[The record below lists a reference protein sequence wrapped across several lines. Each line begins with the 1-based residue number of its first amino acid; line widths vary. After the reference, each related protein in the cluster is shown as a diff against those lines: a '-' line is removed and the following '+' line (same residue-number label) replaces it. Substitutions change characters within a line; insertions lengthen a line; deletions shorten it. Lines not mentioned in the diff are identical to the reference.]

1 MQDLLHLEKK
11 PGGFHILTAGATSCF
26 YNEMQR
32 SSLLQKDVTVTPVEE
47 KLLETLEELS
57 LTEKF
62 KGLLQDPPLRGSQRL
77 GKSRKTDLVQSLSDT
92 SSGSKGLSGSSEF
105 EARGNITDSSDWTTV
120 EPEVIRTD
128 ADEAPTYSL
137 QSEAGKFEC
146 SVSDLRWVC
155 EEKVSFKYQ
164 FCSWEEH
171 VERMKSLQYMPA
183 GPLLNI
189 KVTAGKLNEVH
200 LPHWIC
206 TDDSTILDKFAVLHI
221 DGCGDVVEDVSEV
234 TSSHVKLSEPSF
246 SLRGVL
252 MKLGFP
258 VNITCSVL
266 IYNKPNTTPL
276 KLHVYL
282 IPHDPAL
289 QEMVDEKESSDGY
302 KVINKPHPDR
312 YLRVGQKFLLT
323 ADIDRAKIV
332 TEMVDEEEMIGKK
345 YLKVHHGFVLTADK
359 DTVEINPK
367 ELTLGYDSKGPNFFE
382 VFIENPGRDFYLEL
396 FHSKE
401 RGKSVCEPVWYCKI
415 QKDDYPNSGHSED
428 VGSSSGATGGATSAE
443 GRSTGKNFVDK
454 HRSALIE
461 NVYDIDSILDD
472 LKRKGVIQQGVYNKI
487 RAMLTTEEKMRE
499 LYNGPLRAGDE
510 AKEIFYTIL
519 EKREP
524 FLVADLKKKES

>member
-332 TEMVDEEEMIGKK
+332 TEKVDEEEMIGKK
-345 YLKVHHGFVLTADK
+345 YLKVHHGFVLTGNK
-359 DTVEINPK
+359 DTVEIYPK
-367 ELTLGYDSKGPNFFE
+367 ELTLRYESRGPNFFE
-382 VFIENPGRDFYLEL
+382 VLIKNPGRDFYLEL
-396 FHSKE
+396 FHSE
-401 RGKSVCEPVWYCKI
+401 NMDGPVWFCKI
-415 QKDDYPNSGHSED
+415 QKDDYPNSGHSE
-428 VGSSSGATGGATSAE
+428 
-443 GRSTGKNFVDK
+443 GKNFVDK

-461 NVYDIDSILDD
+461 RVFNIDPILDD
-472 LKRKGVIQQGVYNKI
+472 LKRKGVIQQEVYDTIK
-487 RAMLTTEEKMRE
+487 TTKSTTQDKMRE
-499 LYNGPLRAGDE
+499 IYNGPLKAGDGV
-510 AKEIFYTIL
+510 KEIFYTIL
-519 EKREP
+519 LEWEP
-524 FLVADLKKKES
+524 LLVADLKGKES

>member
-1 MQDLLHLEKK
+1 MLLETLNDLSYQQLKDVLQLTVSQKDLQDISLRLIDTENSADILNLMFEKMNRSD
-11 PGGFHILTAGATSCF
+11 LVQRLSDTSS
-26 YNEMQR
+26 YKEKQR

-92 SSGSKGLSGSSEF
+92 SSGSKGPSGSSEF
-105 EARGNITDSSDWTTV
+105 EACGSITDSSDWTTV

-252 MKLGFP
+252 MYLGFE
-258 VNITCSVL
+258 VKMKCSML
-266 IYNKPNTTPL
+266 IYYKPNTTPL
-276 KLHVYL
+276 NLHVYVT
-282 IPHDPAL
+282 PHARTL
-289 QEMVDEKESSDGY
+289 KKMVHKKESSNGY
-302 KVINKPHPDR
+302 KVIDKPRPN
-312 YLRVGQKFLLT
+312 KFLKMRHDFTLEADFT
-323 ADIDRAKIV
+323 ADTRSSDIIA
-332 TEMVDEEEMIGKK
+332 
-345 YLKVHHGFVLTADK
+345 
-359 DTVEINPK
+359 EIIPEK
-367 ELTLGYDSKGPNFFE
+367 LTLRYDSKGPNFFE
-382 VFIENPGRDFYLEL
+382 VFVKNPDSDFYLKL
-396 FHSKE
+396 FYSSKKE
-401 RGKSVCEPVWYCKI
+401 PAGNGQESESKQVGEQVCKPVGKQVWTCKI
-415 QKDDYPNSGHSED
+415 GKVDFLNSED
-428 VGSSSGATGGATSAE
+428 VGSSSGATGGVASAE
-443 GRSTGKNFVDK
+443 GSFKVSYKPN
-454 HRSALIE
+454 
-461 NVYDIDSILDD
+461 N
-472 LKRKGVIQQGVYNKI
+472 
-487 RAMLTTEEKMRE
+487 
-499 LYNGPLRAGDE
+499 
-510 AKEIFYTIL
+510 
-519 EKREP
+519 
-524 FLVADLKKKES
+524 